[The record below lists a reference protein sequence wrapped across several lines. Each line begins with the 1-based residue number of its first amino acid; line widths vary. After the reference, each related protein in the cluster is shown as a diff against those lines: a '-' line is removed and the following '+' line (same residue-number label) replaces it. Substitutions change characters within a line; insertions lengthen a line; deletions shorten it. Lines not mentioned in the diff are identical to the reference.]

1 MTPQQQLI
9 NKFGVDLRSIL
20 FLNQILEYY
29 YDGILSNRVVPEN
42 IKAELRVRKNGIKRL
57 HNVLKSDASDDI
69 WNRIKSDYT
78 ADRIHDLSLLINEV
92 QDVVNIEA
100 ITNLARITKE
110 SQVNI
115 LLTTKQ

>member
-69 WNRIKSDYT
+69 WNKIKSSVPFLDFSQLLF
-78 ADRIHDLSLLINEV
+78 HPMVKSL
-92 QDVVNIEA
+92 
-100 ITNLARITKE
+100 
-110 SQVNI
+110 
-115 LLTTKQ
+115 